1 LCSLARRTMRARLW
15 VPHDL
20 VLLHGHATRPPD
32 MPTLPRHLCIAPEA
46 AASKT
51 AGAHMPPAP
60 GASCAAPAAERP
72 PRRRQ
77 PDGQPAGQPRGG
89 AAHARAAGGAAARLP
104 HLQHGLQRLG
114 RAPLAHGRHAQEQQ
128 DRAHRADRRAGAGA
142 ARRRRAP
149 LARVHPALASRAWV
163 VRPGARQARAK
174 WSPALGVPCSVHI
187 GAHKRR

>member
-1 LCSLARRTMRARLW
+1 MVMQHDLRTCPRCHATCVLRLRQQRQRPRAHICHQHQVRVVPHQQPSARR
-15 VPHDL
+15 
-20 VLLHGHATRPPD
+20 
-32 MPTLPRHLCIAPEA
+32 
-46 AASKT
+46 
-51 AGAHMPPAP
+51 AGANLT
-60 GASCAAPAAERP
+60 GSLLGSRAAVRLM
-72 PRRRQ
+72 
-77 PDGQPAGQPRGG
+77 
-89 AAHARAAGGAAARLP
+89 RAAGGAAARLP